1 MSLQVK
7 YPAGKVYF
15 GSDEHN
21 YDLKDKIK
29 QEIELKGYLVVD
41 LGVFDIEETV
51 SYDVLAREVAEKVLE
66 NEDACEPG
74 ERVSLLHGCKSV
86 GIIIGNSGVALLT
99 AVRSMSGITASL
111 CTSVEMARN
120 AKNKQM
126 NMLCIGTDEVNAE
139 LAEQIILEYLSE

>member
-1 MSLQVK
+1 MSSQVK

-29 QEIELKGYLVVD
+29 KAIVAKEFLVID

-51 SYDVLAREVAEKVLE
+51 TNDVLAREVAEKVLE
-66 NEDACEPG
+66 NENACDPNEK
-74 ERVSLLHGCKSV
+74 VSLLHGCKSV
-86 GIIIGNSGVALLT
+86 GILIGNSGVALLT
-99 AVRSMSGITASL
+99 AISSMDGIKPSL
-111 CTSVEMARN
+111 CTSVEMAVN

-126 NMLCIGTDEVNAE
+126 NILCIGTDQVDPV
-139 LAEQIILEYLSE
+139 LAEQIIMEFLSE